1 MSDTER
7 EDLAALVTSPGWQRV
22 TAWVR
27 ADLAANMAQH
37 TERAANDTDDVA
49 ALNKLRQVIAAKRAV
64 EIAIGYPD
72 ARLKELA
79 AKAAGED
86 RTPSLSRGGIR

>member
-7 EDLAALVTSPGWQRV
+7 EDLAALLTSPGWQRYV
-22 TAWVR
+22 QWAK

-37 TERAANDTDDVA
+37 TEKAANDTDDLA

-64 EIAIGYPD
+64 EIALGYPES
-72 ARLKELA
+72 RLKELTY
-79 AKAAGED
+79 KAAGED
-86 RTPSLSRGGIR
+86 RTPSLSRGGMR